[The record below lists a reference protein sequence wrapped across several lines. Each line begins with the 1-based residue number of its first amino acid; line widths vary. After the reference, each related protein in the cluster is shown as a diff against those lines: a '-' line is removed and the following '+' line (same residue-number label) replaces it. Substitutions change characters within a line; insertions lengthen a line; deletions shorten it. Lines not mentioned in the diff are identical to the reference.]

1 MEYRTF
7 VPGIDDAAVLKL
19 RANVW
24 GAEHPHTTPE
34 FMRWLLGITPAGAGS
49 GVMMINGAE
58 VLGFAGLL
66 RREVQLDGES
76 LTAAQC
82 VDYMVHTGARA
93 GAGSFRI
100 MSAWTQ
106 LARDLGFAFGT
117 GFPNA
122 NSREIVTRPRLG
134 WREAFSPELM
144 VRPLSGSAVPAFLA
158 RRIPSRLARFGV
170 GLLATLANARAGLN
184 LRNRP
189 DGEPFMIDHFCP
201 GFDILWQRAQAAGY
215 SGIRRDAAY
224 LNWRFVQQPV
234 YSYLRVGWMS
244 RNNVRGYAV
253 ASLRDV
259 LGIPSMLVV
268 DLLVEPGISGV
279 AEALLEEVASRAR
292 IAGAL
297 LLSSLAIDNSA
308 VASTLARAGFVA
320 VPRRFNPKPFVMTA
334 HDLGNRRPVTLSK
347 DGWHFTWAEM
357 DVV

>member
-24 GAEHPHTTPE
+24 GAEHPHTTPA
-34 FMRWLLGITPAGAGS
+34 FMRWQLKNTPAGAGA
-49 GVMMINGAE
+49 GMMMIDGAE

-66 RREVQLDGES
+66 PRQVQLDGES

-100 MSAWTQ
+100 MSAWAQ
-106 LARDLGFAFGT
+106 LARDLGFALGT

-134 WREAFSPELM
+134 WREVFWPALM
-144 VRPLSGSAVPAFLA
+144 VRPLSGSAVPEFLS
-158 RRIPSRLARFGV
+158 RRIPPRLARYGV
-170 GLLATLANARAGLN
+170 GLLAALTGARADLS
-184 LRNRP
+184 LRNP
-189 DGEPFMIDHFCP
+189 PGGEPFVIDRFDP
-201 GFDILWQRAQAAGY
+201 RFDILWQRAQAAGY
-215 SGIRRDAAY
+215 SGLRRDAAY

-234 YSYLRVGWMS
+234 YSYLRIGWAS
-244 RNNVRGYAV
+244 RGNVMGYAV

-259 LGIPSMLVV
+259 LDMPSMLVI
-268 DLLVEPGISGV
+268 DLLVEPEVEGI
-279 AEALLEEVASRAR
+279 AEALLREVASRAR

-297 LLSSLAIDNSA
+297 LLASLAIGNSRMA
-308 VASTLARAGFVA
+308 GTLARAGFVT
-320 VPRRFNPKPFVMTA
+320 VPRRLNPKPFVMTT
-334 HDLGNRRPVTLSK
+334 HDLGNLRPLTVSK
-347 DGWHFTWAEM
+347 DNWHFTWAEM